1 MTENA
6 EQGGDTPPTRG
17 DAAVDRASATGDNPV
32 DKSSR
37 RVPLVLFDA
46 DCGFCTSS
54 ARAMTRPWLGA
65 DIEARSFQS
74 QDLATLGLTVDKC
87 AESLHVLADG
97 DVFTGGAAIARVLRA
112 GRWPWPILGTFL
124 TLPGVRWITERGYRA
139 VARNRQRLPGGTDSC
154 EMPR

>member
-6 EQGGDTPPTRG
+6 ERSGDTSPTRG
-17 DAAVDRASATGDNPV
+17 DAAMGRARVTGDNPV
-32 DKSSR
+32 DKSPR

-65 DIEARSFQS
+65 DAEARSFQS
-74 QDLATLGLTVDKC
+74 QDLAALGLTVDKC

-124 TLPGVRWITERGYRA
+124 TLPGVRWITERAYRA

>member
-1 MTENA
+1 MHGPVNL
-6 EQGGDTPPTRG
+6 
-17 DAAVDRASATGDNPV
+17 GDNPV
-32 DKSSR
+32 DKRSGC
-37 RVPLVLFDA
+37 VPLVLFDA

-54 ARAMTRPWLGA
+54 ARAMTRPWLSA

-74 QDLATLGLTVDKC
+74 QDLDALGLAVDKC

-97 DVFTGGAAIARVLRA
+97 AVFTGGAAVARVLRA

-124 TLPGVRWITERGYRA
+124 TLPGVRWITQRAYGA
-139 VARNRQRLPGGTDSC
+139 VARNRHRLPGGTESC